1 MEIYL
6 IDIMPIEIRELII
19 KTEISSTAKN
29 NAFDMGVKELEIL
42 KTQLLEE
49 CKRIIATK
57 TKKNIHKR

>member
-1 MEIYL
+1 
-6 IDIMPIEIRELII
+6 MPIEIRELII
-19 KTEISSTAKN
+19 KTEISSAAKN
-29 NAFDMGVKELEIL
+29 NVSDMGIKELEAL